1 MGIVP
6 IGISIVA
13 LLLANPSEKDLQKM
27 EIRENT
33 TYMRVTCYTW
43 TGNKTAS
50 GVYPEEGMCASNHDN
65 IGKVAYVYTLDY
77 ELIGAFEIT
86 DCGGAYSLQNGTSID
101 IYRDTLERCYEW
113 VGEYGDYLYVKIE

>member
-1 MGIVP
+1 MSIVP
-6 IGISIVA
+6 IGFIVA
-13 LLLANPSEKDLQKM
+13 ILLANPSEEDLAKF
-27 EIRENT
+27 EIRDAT
-33 TYMRVTCYTW
+33 TLMRVTCYTW

-50 GVYPEEGMCASNHDN
+50 GVYPEESMCAARYED
-65 IGKVAYVYTLDY
+65 IGKTAYVYDIDY
-77 ELIGAFEIT
+77 NFIGAFEIT

>member
-1 MGIVP
+1 MQIIP
-6 IGISIVA
+6 IGLIA
-13 LLLANPSEKDLQKM
+13 LYLLSHPSEEDLKKI
-27 EIRENT
+27 EIQQAT

-65 IGKVAYVYTLDY
+65 IGKTAYVYDTEY
-77 ELIGAFEIT
+77 NFIGAFEIT

-113 VGEYGDYLYVKIE
+113 VGEYGDYLYVEIK

>member
-1 MGIVP
+1 MSIVP
-6 IGISIVA
+6 IGLIVA
-13 LLLANPSEKDLQKM
+13 MLLSNPSEEDLAKF
-27 EIRENT
+27 EIRDT
-33 TYMRVTCYTW
+33 TTLMRVTCYTW

-50 GVYPEEGMCASNHDN
+50 GVYPEESMCAARYED
-65 IGKVAYVYTLDY
+65 IGKTAYVYDLDY
-77 ELIGAFEIT
+77 NFIGAFEIT

>member
-1 MGIVP
+1 MSIVP
-6 IGISIVA
+6 IGLIVA
-13 LLLANPSEKDLQKM
+13 MLLANSSEEDLAKF
-27 EIRENT
+27 EIRDT
-33 TYMRVTCYTW
+33 TTLMRVTCYTW

-50 GVYPEEGMCASNHDN
+50 GVYPEESMCAARYED
-65 IGKVAYVYTLDY
+65 IGKTAYVYDLDY
-77 ELIGAFEIT
+77 NFIVAFEIT

>member
-1 MGIVP
+1 MSIVP
-6 IGISIVA
+6 IGFIVA
-13 LLLANPSEKDLQKM
+13 ILLTNPSEEDLAKF
-27 EIRENT
+27 EIRDT
-33 TYMRVTCYTW
+33 TTLMRVTCYTW

-50 GVYPEEGMCASNHDN
+50 GVYPEESMCAARYED
-65 IGKVAYVYTLDY
+65 IGKTAYVYDLDY
-77 ELIGAFEIT
+77 NFIGAFEIT

>member
-1 MGIVP
+1 MSIIP
-6 IGISIVA
+6 IGLIVVM
-13 LLLANPSEKDLQKM
+13 LLANPSEEDLAKF
-27 EIRENT
+27 EIRDT
-33 TYMRVTCYTW
+33 TTLMRVTCYTW

-50 GVYPEEGMCASNHDN
+50 GVYPEESMCAARYED
-65 IGKVAYVYTLDY
+65 IGKTAYVYDIDY
-77 ELIGAFEIT
+77 NFIGAFEIT

>member
-1 MGIVP
+1 MSIVP
-6 IGISIVA
+6 IGLIVA
-13 LLLANPSEKDLQKM
+13 LLLANPSEEDLEKI
-27 EIRENT
+27 EIQQAT

-50 GVYPEEGMCASNHDN
+50 GVYPEEGMCASNQEN

-77 ELIGAFEIT
+77 ELIGEFKIT

-113 VGEYGDYLYVKIE
+113 VGEYGDYLYVEIK

>member
-1 MGIVP
+1 MSIVP
-6 IGISIVA
+6 IGLIVA
-13 LLLANPSEKDLQKM
+13 MLLANPSEEDLAKL
-27 EIRENT
+27 EIRDT
-33 TYMRVTCYTW
+33 TTLMRVTCYTW

-50 GVYPEEGMCASNHDN
+50 GVYPEESMCAARYED
-65 IGKVAYVYTLDY
+65 IGKTAYVYDIDY
-77 ELIGAFEIT
+77 NFIGAFEIT

>member
-1 MGIVP
+1 MSIVP
-6 IGISIVA
+6 IGFIVA
-13 LLLANPSEKDLQKM
+13 ILLTNPSEEDLTKF
-27 EIRENT
+27 EIRDT
-33 TYMRVTCYTW
+33 TTLMRVTCYTW

-50 GVYPEEGMCASNHDN
+50 GVYPEESMCAARYED
-65 IGKVAYVYTLDY
+65 IGKTAYVYDLDY
-77 ELIGAFEIT
+77 NFIGAFEIT

>member
-1 MGIVP
+1 MSIVP
-6 IGISIVA
+6 IGLIVA
-13 LLLANPSEKDLQKM
+13 MLLANPNEEDLAKF
-27 EIRENT
+27 EIRDT
-33 TYMRVTCYTW
+33 TTLMRVTCYTW

-50 GVYPEEGMCASNHDN
+50 GVYPEESMCAARYED
-65 IGKVAYVYTLDY
+65 IGKTAYVYDLDY
-77 ELIGAFEIT
+77 NFIGAFEIT